1 MYPTFKND
9 LFEFHMNR
17 LNEMSHAAIT
27 QEVLNL
33 RYERALLEEQ
43 SDWLDRLADALRDGE
58 DTTDITKDYNE
69 AKANIKL
76 YYLQQD
82 V

>member
-1 MYPTFKND
+1 MLKFRKD
-9 LFEFHMNR
+9 LIELHRKR
-17 LNEMSHAAIT
+17 LSNMSYDAIT
-27 QEVLNL
+27 QEVVNL

-43 SDWLDRLADALRDGE
+43 SEWLDRLADALRDEE
-58 DTTDITKDYNE
+58 DTTDLTKDYKE

>member
-1 MYPTFKND
+1 MPTFVND
-9 LFEFHMNR
+9 LFELHLKR
-17 LNEMSHAAIT
+17 LSAMSYAAIT
-27 QEVLNL
+27 QEVVNL

-58 DTTDITKDYNE
+58 DTTELTKEYQR

>member
-1 MYPTFKND
+1 MPTFKND
-9 LFEFHMNR
+9 LIEFHLNR
-17 LNEMSHAAIT
+17 LSNMSYAAIT

-43 SDWLDRLADALRDGE
+43 SDWLDRLADALRDEE
-58 DTTDITKDYNE
+58 DTTDLTKEYQR

-76 YYLQQD
+76 YYLHQD